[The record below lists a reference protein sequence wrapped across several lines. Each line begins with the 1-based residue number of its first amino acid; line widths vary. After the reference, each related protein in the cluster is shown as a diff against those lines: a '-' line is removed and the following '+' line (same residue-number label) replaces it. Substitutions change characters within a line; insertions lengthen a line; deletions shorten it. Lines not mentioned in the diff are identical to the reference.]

1 MNVLHQIIE
10 SLTKEETRYYK
21 LFAART
27 NNSTER
33 KDIQLFDFIKKNHR
47 NYNESKIS
55 EILYGD
61 NKNSFYQLKNR
72 VFKDLNKSMM
82 LQHMPKEKDIF
93 ILHFVLLSR
102 IYMRK
107 GDVKL
112 SFYFLQRAEREALK
126 LESYKLLDII
136 YSEIL
141 ELSYDMVSINV
152 EDYIQKQR
160 GNKLKRDQIQEIDF
174 VIAAVRYRVKTAQNF
189 SGKKSDVLS
198 MLQKTVDEFTQN
210 KEIPKSPKFQMKV
223 YQAVSRI
230 LLQTH
235 DFETLENYLLH
246 TFNEFKKNKVFNKSN
261 HEHKLMML
269 SYITNCLF
277 KTGKLK
283 KSLDYAEILKKSM
296 KEYQGFLRDKYIF
309 YYYNALVI
317 NYSKLDKKKALEIL
331 KEVKLN
337 SIIKQLPTYT
347 VFIYLNTALIH
358 FDLGNYRES
367 NKNLSRLLLQDD
379 FVDLGRSFQLKI
391 QIASLIVRYMI
402 KDFDTCELKIK
413 EINKKYSEILV
424 SEGLARDKELIT
436 IISKLLYCNNINLDK
451 QVKEKIK
458 SLSKVITDDQSDD
471 TDVINYNVWLKSL
484 LT

>member
-1 MNVLHQIIE
+1 MNILHQIIE
-10 SLTKEETRYYK
+10 SLTKEESRYYK

-27 NNSTER
+27 NNSAER

-47 NYNESKIS
+47 NYNESEIS

-102 IYMRK
+102 VYMRK

-112 SFYFLQRAEREALK
+112 SFYFLQKAEREALK

-160 GNKLKRDQIQEIDF
+160 ENKLKRDQIQEIDL

-198 MLQKTVDEFTQN
+198 MLQKTVDEFTHN
-210 KEIPKSPKFQMKV
+210 KEIPKSPKFQMKI

-246 TFNEFKKNKVFNKSN
+246 TFDEFKKNKVFNKSN

-296 KEYQGFLRDKYIF
+296 NEYQGFLRDKYIF

-331 KEVKLN
+331 KEVKSN
-337 SIIKQLPTYT
+337 NIIKQLPTYT

-358 FDLGNYRES
+358 FDLGNYREA

-402 KDFDTCELKIK
+402 KDFDTCELKIE
-413 EINKKYSEILV
+413 EINKKYSEILD

-436 IISKLLYCNNINLDK
+436 IISKLLYCNNLNQDK
-451 QVKEKIK
+451 ELKERIK
-458 SLSKVITDDQSDD
+458 SLSKVINDEQSDD

-484 LT
+484 L

>member
-1 MNVLHQIIE
+1 MNVLFQIID
-10 SLTKEETRYYK
+10 SLTKEESRYYK
-21 LFAART
+21 LFAGRT
-27 NNSTER
+27 NNNTKR
-33 KDIQLFDFIKKNHR
+33 KDIQLFDFIKKNGE

-55 EILYGD
+55 NLLYGE

-82 LQHMPKEKDIF
+82 MQHMPKEKDIF

-102 IYMRK
+102 VYVRK
-107 GDVKL
+107 GDVQL
-112 SFYFLQRAEREALK
+112 SFYYLQKAEKEALK
-126 LESYKLLDII
+126 LESYQLLDII

-160 GNKLKRDQIQEIDF
+160 ENKLKRDQIQEIDL

-198 MLQKTVDEFTQN
+198 MLRKTVDEFTHN
-210 KEIPKSPKFQMKV
+210 KEIPKSPKFQMKI

-235 DFETLENYLLH
+235 DFATLENYLLH
-246 TFNEFKKNKVFNKSN
+246 TFEEFKKNKVFNKSN
-261 HEHKLMML
+261 HEHKLMMI

-296 KEYQGFLRDKYIF
+296 NEYKGFLRDKYIF

-331 KEVKLN
+331 KEVKSN
-337 SIIKQLPTYT
+337 NIIKQLPTYT

-358 FDLGNYRES
+358 FDLGNYREA

-402 KDFDTCELKIK
+402 KDFDTCELKIE
-413 EINKKYSEILV
+413 EINKKYSEILD

-436 IISKLLYCNNINLDK
+436 IISKLLYCNNLNQDK
-451 QVKEKIK
+451 ELKERIK
-458 SLSKVITDDQSDD
+458 SLSKVINDEQSDD

-484 LT
+484 L

>member
-1 MNVLHQIIE
+1 MNVLFQIID
-10 SLTKEETRYYK
+10 SLTKEESRYYK
-21 LFAART
+21 LFAGRT
-27 NNSTER
+27 NNNTKR
-33 KDIQLFDFIKKNHR
+33 KDIQLFDFIKKNGE
-47 NYNESKIS
+47 NYNESEIS
-55 EILYGD
+55 NLLYGE
-61 NKNSFYQLKNR
+61 NKNNFYQLKNR
-72 VFKDLNKSMM
+72 LFKDLNKSMM
-82 LQHMPKEKDIF
+82 MQHMPKEKDIF

-102 IYMRK
+102 VYVRK
-107 GDVKL
+107 GDVQL
-112 SFYFLQRAEREALK
+112 SFYYLQKAEKEALK
-126 LESYKLLDII
+126 LESYQLLDII

-160 GNKLKRDQIQEIDF
+160 ENKLKRDQIQEIDL

-198 MLQKTVDEFTQN
+198 MLRKTVDEFTHN
-210 KEIPKSPKFQMKV
+210 KEIPKSPKFQMKI

-235 DFETLENYLLH
+235 DFATLENYLLH
-246 TFNEFKKNKVFNKSN
+246 TFEEFKKKRVFNKSN
-261 HEHKLMML
+261 HEHKLMMI

-283 KSLDYAEILKKSM
+283 KSLNYAEIMKKAM
-296 KEYQGFLRDKYIF
+296 NEYQGFLRDKYIF

-317 NYSKLDKKKALEIL
+317 NYSKLDKKKALDVL
-331 KEVKLN
+331 KEVKSN

-367 NKNLSRLLLQDD
+367 NKNLTRLLLQDD

-391 QIASLIVRYMI
+391 QISSLIVRYMI
-402 KDFDTCELKIK
+402 KDFDTCEFKIE
-413 EINKKYSEILV
+413 EINKNHSEILD

-436 IISKLLYCNNINLDK
+436 IISKLLYCNNINLGK
-451 QVKEKIK
+451 EVKERIK
-458 SLSKVITDDQSDD
+458 SLSKVITDEQSDD

-484 LT
+484 L

>member
-1 MNVLHQIIE
+1 MNILHQIIE
-10 SLTKEETRYYK
+10 SLTKEESRYYK
-21 LFAART
+21 LFVART
-27 NNSTER
+27 NNSAER

-47 NYNESKIS
+47 NYNESEIS

-102 IYMRK
+102 VYMRK

-112 SFYFLQRAEREALK
+112 SFYFLQKAEREALK

-136 YSEIL
+136 FSEIL

-160 GNKLKRDQIQEIDF
+160 LNKLKRDQIQEIDL

-198 MLQKTVDEFTQN
+198 MLQKTVDEFTHN
-210 KEIPKSPKFQMKV
+210 KEIPKSPKFQMKI

-246 TFNEFKKNKVFNKSN
+246 TFDEFKKNKVFNKSN

-296 KEYQGFLRDKYIF
+296 NEYQGFLRDKYIF

-317 NYSKLDKKKALEIL
+317 NYSKLDKKKALDVL
-331 KEVKLN
+331 KEVKSN

-358 FDLGNYRES
+358 FDLGNYREA

-402 KDFDTCELKIK
+402 KDFDTCEFKIE
-413 EINKKYSEILV
+413 EINKKHSEILD

-451 QVKEKIK
+451 EVKERIK
-458 SLSKVITDDQSDD
+458 SLSKVINDEQSDD

-484 LT
+484 L

>member
-1 MNVLHQIIE
+1 MNILHQIIE
-10 SLTKEETRYYK
+10 SLTKEELRYYK

-27 NNSTER
+27 NNNTER

-47 NYNESKIS
+47 NYNESEIS
-55 EILYGD
+55 KRLYGN
-61 NKNSFYQLKNR
+61 NKNGFYQLKNR
-72 VFKDLNKSMM
+72 VLKDLNKSMM
-82 LQHMPKEKDIF
+82 LQHMPKEKDIL
-93 ILHFVLLSR
+93 ILHLVLLSR
-102 IYMRK
+102 VYMRK

-112 SFYFLQRAEREALK
+112 SFYFLQKAEREALK

-141 ELSYDMVSINV
+141 ELSFDMISINV

-160 GNKLKRDQIQEIDF
+160 RNKLKRDQIQEIDL

-189 SGKKSDVLS
+189 SGKKSDVLG
-198 MLQKTVDEFTQN
+198 MLQRTVDEFTNN
-210 KEIPKSPKFQMKV
+210 KEIPKSPKFQMKI

-235 DFETLENYLLH
+235 DFQTLENYLLH
-246 TFNEFKKNKVFNKSN
+246 TFDEFNKNKIFNRSN

-296 KEYQGFLRDKYIF
+296 NEYQRFLRDKYIF

-317 NYSKLDKKKALEIL
+317 NYSKLDKKKALQIL
-331 KEVKLN
+331 KEVKSN
-337 SIIKQLPTYT
+337 SIIKQLATYT
-347 VFIYLNTALIH
+347 VFIYLNTALIQ

-379 FVDLGRSFQLKI
+379 FVNLGRSFQLKI

-402 KDFDTCELKIK
+402 KDFDTCKLKIE
-413 EINKKYSEILV
+413 EINNKYSEILD
-424 SEGLARDKELIT
+424 SEGLSRDKELIT
-436 IISKLLYCNNINLDK
+436 IISKLLYCNNINLDN
-451 QVKEKIK
+451 QVKERIK
-458 SLSKVITDDQSDD
+458 SLSKVITDEESDD
-471 TDVINYNVWLKSL
+471 IDVINYNVWLKSL
-484 LT
+484 LR

>member
-1 MNVLHQIIE
+1 MNVLFQIID
-10 SLTKEETRYYK
+10 SLTKEESRYYK
-21 LFAART
+21 LFAGRT
-27 NNSTER
+27 NNNTKR
-33 KDIQLFDFIKKNHR
+33 KDIQLFDFIKKNGE

-55 EILYGD
+55 NLLYGE

-82 LQHMPKEKDIF
+82 MQHMPKEKDIF

-102 IYMRK
+102 VYVRK
-107 GDVKL
+107 GDVQL
-112 SFYFLQRAEREALK
+112 SFYYLQKAEKEALK
-126 LESYKLLDII
+126 LESYQLLDII

-160 GNKLKRDQIQEIDF
+160 ENKLKRDQIQEIDL

-198 MLQKTVDEFTQN
+198 MLRKTVDEFTHN
-210 KEIPKSPKFQMKV
+210 KEIPKSPKFQMKI

-235 DFETLENYLLH
+235 DFATLENYLLH
-246 TFNEFKKNKVFNKSN
+246 TFEEFKKNKVFNKSN
-261 HEHKLMML
+261 HEHKLMMI

-296 KEYQGFLRDKYIF
+296 NEYQGFLRDKYIF

-317 NYSKLDKKKALEIL
+317 NYSKLDKKKALDVL
-331 KEVKLN
+331 KEVKSN

-358 FDLGNYRES
+358 FDLGNYREA
-367 NKNLSRLLLQDD
+367 NKNLTRLLLQDD

-402 KDFDTCELKIK
+402 KDFDTCELKIE
-413 EINKKYSEILV
+413 EINKKYSEILD

-451 QVKEKIK
+451 EVKERIK
-458 SLSKVITDDQSDD
+458 SLSRVITDEQSDD

-484 LT
+484 L